1 MYKSV
6 KTRTG
11 GNMKFSKSLLA
22 AGVLS
27 VAASPA
33 SALEVEVSG
42 QVNRAIMYVE
52 DGYSF
57 EASDGTG
64 IIGEGSDTEFY
75 HVDNRNS
82 PTRFSFGATQR
93 LFEGWTAGALIEIG
107 AFANAS
113 NDVSPVDKN
122 TGAEIDERITDA
134 FVDSPYGKLTLGRGE
149 GAAYDTA
156 RRDYSGTGVISFR
169 NPGLIGGSL
178 YFALKDSS
186 VRTRFNADGTF
197 RDSRNFTEDEL
208 RADAGTGRVNRTT
221 IAGSIRDYNFEG
233 RHERIR
239 YDSPRIGPATISVSA
254 GNDGDNGDNSVL
266 QAGINSGLRV
276 PGGRMLLG
284 VGYSRATVNLEAPSG
299 SDGPDI
305 NTYGGSASYFHS
317 DTGLNLTVAAVN
329 REQELTE
336 DEETGTFTSTRSE
349 LGKFRYVKLGYRPNR
364 THAFDIHYGETSDR
378 NKDDEKGSVIG
389 VGYVW
394 SPVDL
399 FDAYA
404 GAKIHS
410 FERGF
415 WCTSSGRTCY
425 EPEYED
431 ITIVTTGLRVKF

>member
-1 MYKSV
+1 M
-6 KTRTG
+6 
-11 GNMKFSKSLLA
+11 NFSKSLLA
-22 AGVLS
+22 AGVFS
-27 VAASPA
+27 IAASPA
-33 SALEVEVSG
+33 SALEVEVGG
-42 QVNRAIMYVE
+42 QVNRAVMYVE

-57 EASDGTG
+57 EADDGTG
-64 IIGEGSDTEFY
+64 IIGQGSDTEFY

-82 PTRFSFGATQR
+82 PTRFNFGATQR
-93 LFEGWTAGALIEIG
+93 LFEGWTAGAVIEIG

-113 NDVSPVDKN
+113 NDVNPVEKN
-122 TGAEIDERITDA
+122 TGAELDERITDA

-149 GAAYDTA
+149 GAAYNTA
-156 RRDYSGTGVISFR
+156 RRDYSGTGVVSFR

-178 YFALKDSS
+178 YYALKDSS
-186 VRTRFNADGTF
+186 VRTSFNADGSF
-197 RDSRNFTEDEL
+197 DGSRNFTDDEL
-208 RADAGTGRVNRTT
+208 RGDEGTGRVNRTT

-254 GNDGDNGDNSVL
+254 GHDGDNGNNSVL
-266 QAGINSGLRV
+266 QAGVKSGLRA
-276 PGGRMLLG
+276 PGGRLLVG
-284 VGYSRATVNLEAPSG
+284 VGYSRATVNREAPSG
-299 SDGPDI
+299 SDDPDI
-305 NTYGGSASYFHS
+305 NTYGGSVSYFHS
-317 DTGLNLTVAAVN
+317 DTGLNLTLAAVN
-329 REQELTE
+329 RAEELTE
-336 DEETGTFTSTRSE
+336 DEATGTFSSTRSE
-349 LGKFRYVKLGYRPNR
+349 LGQFRYAKLGYRPNR
-364 THAFDIHYGETSDR
+364 THAFDIHYGETLNR

-394 SPVDL
+394 SPVDM

-425 EPEYED
+425 SPEYED